1 LTRLGHKARLAEGLV
16 GLLAALGADAPE
28 LASALTAILSG
39 AHDVGVGVVLGSN
52 LFNLAALLGLS
63 AAVAGGVATRREP
76 LVLDALVG
84 FAITI
89 CAALLLPRIV
99 PAWAALALA
108 GAIFVLYVLVL
119 AHFHGLA
126 RRFWPEALEIATD
139 TEVRSGSWA
148 PVVVV
153 PLAVAGVV
161 AGSLA
166 MVKAA
171 LQLGAAWHLSDWLL
185 GSVILAGLTSLP
197 NLYVALHFARAER
210 GSALVSAAM
219 NSNTI
224 NLLGGLL
231 VPALLVG
238 LRVGDTAYISM
249 AWLLGL
255 TFLVVG
261 LALRR
266 EGLSRGAGAVV
277 IAAYGA
283 FVLFGLASGA

>member
-1 LTRLGHKARLAEGLV
+1 
-16 GLLAALGADAPE
+16 
-28 LASALTAILSG
+28 
-39 AHDVGVGVVLGSN
+39 VLGSN

-63 AAVAGGVATRREP
+63 AVVAGGVAIRREP
-76 LVLDALVG
+76 LFVDAAVG
-84 FAITI
+84 LAITVA
-89 CAALLLPRIV
+89 AALLLPHFL
-99 PAWAALALA
+99 PAWAAFALA
-108 GAIFVLYVLVL
+108 GIVFLLYVLVL
-119 AHFHGLA
+119 GHFHGLA
-126 RRFWPEALEIATD
+126 RRFWPEALEAATD
-139 TEVRSGSWA
+139 PNSDPAAGSWA
-148 PVVVV
+148 PVMIV

-161 AGSLA
+161 IGSLA

-171 LQLGAAWHLSDWLL
+171 LQLGTAWHISAWLL
-185 GSVILAGLTSLP
+185 GSVVLAALTSLP
-197 NLYVALHFARAER
+197 NLYVALHFARSER

-219 NSNTI
+219 NSNSI

-231 VPALLVG
+231 APALLFG
-238 LRVGDTAYISM
+238 LRAGDTAYISM